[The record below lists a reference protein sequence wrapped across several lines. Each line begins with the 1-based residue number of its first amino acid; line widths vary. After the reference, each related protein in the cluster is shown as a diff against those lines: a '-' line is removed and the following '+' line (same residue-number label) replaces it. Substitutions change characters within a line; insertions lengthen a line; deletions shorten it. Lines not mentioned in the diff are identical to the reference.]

1 MDCQCPHQV
10 KTCLGAME
18 TTFQV
23 AFRCEDCGAVELA
36 TIDLETWFA
45 FRTFQKWLAFAATA
59 FAVNPAENLTI

>member
-1 MDCQCPHQV
+1 
-10 KTCLGAME
+10 ME